1 MTPSA
6 SEYERQQRLEET
18 EEGWGH
24 PIPSG
29 EQLLQFTVAL
39 WETGS
44 QSSDQFN
51 PLDFNTVTQW
61 CDKLAA
67 INQWLNL
74 YFEMCFGVTTN
85 SFGKKKD
92 DNLSFLKS
100 NFVILIYVK
109 LWNQRSLVLI
119 VYDTK
124 GKWWTLMRTN
134 MRILDVCEWGLKDY
148 FLHSFVYVVM
158 FVYSVSSYLISL
170 DTIIIS
176 CDFLSADYLQPPN

>member
-1 MTPSA
+1 MTLTSA
-6 SEYERQQRLEET
+6 SEYKRQQRLEET

-39 WETGS
+39 TGS
-44 QSSDQFN
+44 QSSDQLN
-51 PLDFNTVTQW
+51 PLDLNTVTQW
-61 CDKLAA
+61 CDKMAA

-74 YFEMCFGVTTN
+74 YFEMRFGVTTN
-85 SFGKKKD
+85 SFEKKKD

-100 NFVILIYVK
+100 NFVILIYVR

-124 GKWWTLMRTN
+124 GKWWTLMRTKFEN
-134 MRILDVCEWGLKDY
+134 IGCLWMRIERL
-148 FLHSFVYVVM
+148 FVYIHLCM
-158 FVYSVSSYLISL
+158 
-170 DTIIIS
+170 
-176 CDFLSADYLQPPN
+176 